1 MTGILIYRVVVST
14 LIGLMVGIFG
24 YLLYTKDFDKEA
36 KFGVYFMAVVYL
48 LAFVGMW
55 I

>member
-1 MTGILIYRVVVST
+1 MTRIAIYKVVVST
-14 LIGLMVGIFG
+14 LIGFLVILYG
-24 YLLYTKDFDKEA
+24 YLLYTKDFDRDSKLS
-36 KFGVYFMAVVYL
+36 VYFMVVVYL